1 MALEARLDAYPGKV
15 FNGRVARVYPDID
28 RRIRTRT
35 VEAKIAGIPDV
46 MPGMFA
52 RLTLKLKQ
60 VDDAIV
66 VPLAA
71 LVTTPEG
78 DKVVFVMKD
87 GKAIRRKVKT
97 GIEASE
103 RIQVLDGINSGDKL
117 IVSGHKDLK
126 DGMDVRV
133 IEPAKQEEK
142 SNPVS
147 SSLPG
152 QDGKKKGARGEK

>member
-1 MALEARLDAYPGKV
+1 MPLEARLDAYPEKV

-35 VEAKIAGIPDV
+35 VEAKIAGIPEV

-60 VDDAIV
+60 ADDAVV

-71 LVTTPEG
+71 LITTPEG
-78 DKVVFVMKD
+78 GKVVFVVKD
-87 GKAIRRKVKT
+87 GKALRRKVKT
-97 GIEASE
+97 GIEASD
-103 RIQVLDGINSGDKL
+103 RIQLLEGVNPGDKV
-117 IVSGHKDLK
+117 IISGHKDLK

-133 IEPAKQEEK
+133 IEPAKQEGK
-142 SNPVS
+142 PNPAGS
-147 SSLPG
+147 SPTG
-152 QDGKKKGARGEK
+152 QDGSNKAGGEK